1 VTNNRWF
8 EVYITDGLD
17 NYYEKSTIPR
27 IYIQT
32 LKVRGEPLSTSEID
46 IYTVPHTLNEICYI
60 DICLTI
66 PICITVTIKSWR
78 STKMSIKNI

>member
-27 IYIQT
+27 IYILT

-46 IYTVPHTLNEICYI
+46 IYTLTHTSNGIWTSI
-60 DICLTI
+60 WTI
-66 PICITVTIKSWR
+66 IL
-78 STKMSIKNI
+78 

>member
-1 VTNNRWF
+1 
-8 EVYITDGLD
+8 VYITDGLD

-46 IYTVPHTLNEICYI
+46 IYTLPHTWNEIWTLVQI
-60 DICLTI
+60 
-66 PICITVTIKSWR
+66 
-78 STKMSIKNI
+78 

>member
-1 VTNNRWF
+1 MTNNRWF

-17 NYYEKSTIPR
+17 KYYEKSTIPR

-46 IYTVPHTLNEICYI
+46 IYTLPHTSNEHSALWRHLAFFLINYLISRRLNMVIF
-60 DICLTI
+60 
-66 PICITVTIKSWR
+66 KA
-78 STKMSIKNI
+78 